1 MVPVEDFETR
11 RKVVGRS
18 PHHEDMDFH
27 SEMLNIRISCRW
39 RPIINQD
46 LINELEQW
54 TATPEAA
61 PTLLL
66 LGEA

>member
-1 MVPVEDFETR
+1 MVPVEDFESR

-18 PHHEDMDFH
+18 PHHEDMDYQ
-27 SEMLNIRISCRW
+27 SEMLNVRISCRW
-39 RPIINQD
+39 RPIFNQN

-54 TATPEAA
+54 TSQPAA